1 MNRVNSIK
9 TKLKS
14 HKIDA
19 IFVTSPYNISYLV
32 NLFPSTIEEREYY
45 ILITKQNSYLL
56 APKMFMMAVKE
67 KTKNF
72 IYLEI
77 TAKKGLYENILEIC
91 KKENIKSVGFEKDNL
106 LHKEF
111 EHLKEVLGNIE
122 LTSLEEFV
130 EEERQVKDES
140 EIEKIKKA
148 CKLTDD
154 AFSNILAK
162 INKGISEKE
171 LAFEIENYIRQN
183 GGQIAFST
191 IVASGKNGAVP
202 HHISTN
208 QKLKANS
215 FILLDFGAKVNG
227 YCSDMSRTIY
237 FGTPNDR
244 EVEIYN
250 AVLEAQQMAL
260 QKLKEWKRKDFETSH
275 LHTISESHIESKGF
289 PSFPHSLG
297 HGVGLQVHES
307 PSISK
312 YSERNSLYENMV
324 ITIEP
329 AIYEPEIGGVRIED
343 DVLLTKT
350 GYEILTKSPKELTII
365 K

>member
-1 MNRVNSIK
+1 MKRVQNIK
-9 TKLKS
+9 AKLKS
-14 HKIDA
+14 HDIDG
-19 IFVTSPYNISYLV
+19 IFITSPYNISYLT
-32 NLFPSTIEEREYY
+32 NLFPSSIEEREYY
-45 ILITKQNSYLL
+45 LLVTKSQAYLM

-77 TAKKGLYENILEIC
+77 TAKKGLYENVLEIC
-91 KKENIKSVGFEKDNL
+91 KKERVNSLGFEEENL
-106 LHKEF
+106 LFKEYG
-111 EHLKEVLGNIE
+111 HLEEVLENTE
-122 LTSLEEFV
+122 LIDLQDFI

-154 AFSNILAK
+154 AFSNVLAK

-183 GGQIAFST
+183 GGQIAFQT
-191 IVASGKNGAVP
+191 IVAFGKNSAVP

-208 QKLKANS
+208 QKLEANS
-215 FILLDFGAKVNG
+215 FVLLDFGAKFEW

-244 EVEIYN
+244 EVEMYN
-250 AVLEAQQMAL
+250 TVLEAQQMAL
-260 QKLKEWKRKDFETSH
+260 EKLKEWKNEKFETSH
-275 LHTISESHIESKGF
+275 LHTISQRHIESKGF

-312 YSERNSLYENMV
+312 YSEGNLLSENMI

-329 AIYEPEIGGVRIED
+329 AIYEPKIGGVRIED
-343 DVLLTKT
+343 DVLMTKK

-365 K
+365 R